1 MPLTP
6 KPSCRRPAAVCAAR
20 PVAPEALRTSTTTEL
35 AAGSGAVVDVV
46 GAVVDV
52 VVEDVVEAVVEVA
65 LIAWVVDPWCA
76 DDEAESELV
85 EFRDGKITTASTT
98 AAMTTTPIAARA
110 ISQRLS
116 FIPRERR

>member
-1 MPLTP
+1 M
-6 KPSCRRPAAVCAAR
+6 
-20 PVAPEALRTSTTTEL
+20 APEALRTSTTTEL
-35 AAGSGAVVDVV
+35 VARSGAVVDVVV

-52 VVEDVVEAVVEVA
+52 VVEAVVDVV

-98 AAMTTTPIAARA
+98 AMMTTTPIAARGTN
-110 ISQRLS
+110 QRRS
-116 FIPRERR
+116 FIPPERR